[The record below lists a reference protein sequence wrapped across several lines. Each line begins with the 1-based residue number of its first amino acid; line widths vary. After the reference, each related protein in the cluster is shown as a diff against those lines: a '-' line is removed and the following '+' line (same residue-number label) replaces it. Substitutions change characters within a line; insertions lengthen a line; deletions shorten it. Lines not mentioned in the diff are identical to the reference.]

1 MLSDYKKVFFMNKL
15 KSRYILI
22 LSFFLLF
29 IVVGAASASS
39 DDSIASD
46 NVNDEI
52 LTLSDSV
59 NEVDT
64 VSSGYC

>member
-1 MLSDYKKVFFMNKL
+1 MNKL
-15 KSRYILI
+15 KSKGVLI

-29 IVVGAASASS
+29 IIIGAASASS

-52 LTLSDSV
+52 LTSTNNV
-59 NEVDT
+59 GEVDT
-64 VSSGYC
+64 VYC